1 LLEGGMRGRQDITE
15 HLRCIEGAPSVA
27 IQRVPD
33 VWNKERREEEEDME
47 KREDGRSIGRGEW

>member
-1 LLEGGMRGRQDITE
+1 MRGRQDITE

-33 VWNKERREEEEDME
+33 VWNKERREEEEYME